1 MDIKLRKISENIYE
15 IPQEKGMNVPVRVY
29 ANDKL
34 IEKMKEDKTLIQGK
48 NVASL
53 PGIQQYSIVMPDGH
67 EGYGFPVGGVAAFD
81 INEGIISP
89 GGIGY
94 DINCGVRL
102 LRTNLKYE
110 EIKPKL
116 KEIVNEIFRNVPA
129 GVGET
134 GKIVLSPGQF
144 KDAVEEGL
152 EWSYR
157 EGYAWKEDL
166 EHVESYGRLKDAS
179 IEHVSDLAIRRGID
193 QLGTIGSGNHF
204 IEIQVVDRI
213 FDKDIANKLG
223 IYEEGQV
230 TVLIHTG
237 SRGFGHQIASDYIDL
252 GLKKYRE
259 EINKLPDKELV
270 YLPFQSEDG
279 NNYWKSMSAAA
290 NFAWNNRQIITYFIR
305 KSFQKIYNHPVEDIG
320 LNVVYDV
327 AHNIAKIEEHKVDGK
342 KKKLIVHRKGAT
354 RAFPPGSEELVE
366 DYRKIGQPV
375 LIPGS
380 MGTASYVLIGSEK
393 SMELSFGSSAHG
405 AGRNMSRA
413 AARRS
418 FNYNEIIKNLE
429 EKGIYVKSTTKEG
442 VVEEVPEAYKNV
454 DEVVKVTDELG
465 ISKMV
470 VRLRPIAV
478 IKG

>member
-1 MDIKLRKISENIYE
+1 
-15 IPQEKGMNVPVRVY
+15 
-29 ANDKL
+29 
-34 IEKMKEDKTLIQGK
+34 
-48 NVASL
+48 
-53 PGIQQYSIVMPDGH
+53 
-67 EGYGFPVGGVAAFD
+67 
-81 INEGIISP
+81 
-89 GGIGY
+89 
-94 DINCGVRL
+94 
-102 LRTNLKYE
+102 
-110 EIKPKL
+110 
-116 KEIVNEIFRNVPA
+116 
-129 GVGET
+129 
-134 GKIVLSPGQF
+134 
-144 KDAVEEGL
+144 
-152 EWSYR
+152 
-157 EGYAWKEDL
+157 
-166 EHVESYGRLKDAS
+166 
-179 IEHVSDLAIRRGID
+179 
-193 QLGTIGSGNHF
+193 LGTIGSGNHF
-204 IEIQVVDRI
+204 IEIQIVDKI
-213 FDKDIANKLG
+213 FDKDIASKLG
-223 IYEEGQV
+223 IYEEGQI
-230 TVLIHTG
+230 TILIHTG

-305 KSFQKIYNHPVEDIG
+305 KSFQKVYNHPVEDIG
-320 LNVVYDV
+320 LNVIYDV

-342 KKKLIVHRKGAT
+342 KKKLVVHRKGAT

-366 DYRKIGQPV
+366 DYRSIGQPV

-418 FNYNEIIKNLE
+418 FNYNEVIKNLE

>member
-15 IPQEKGMNVPVRVY
+15 MPQEKGMNVPVRVY

-34 IEKMKEDKTLIQGK
+34 IEKMEEDKTLIQGK

-53 PGIQQYSIVMPDGH
+53 PGIQKYSIVMPDGH

-179 IEHVSDLAIRRGID
+179 IENVSDLAIRRGID

-204 IEIQVVDRI
+204 IEIQLVDRI

-270 YLPFQSEDG
+270 YLPFQSDDG

-305 KSFQKIYNHPVEDIG
+305 KSFQKVYNHPVEDIG
-320 LNVVYDV
+320 LNVIYDV

-429 EKGIYVKSTTKEG
+429 ERGIYVKSTTKEG